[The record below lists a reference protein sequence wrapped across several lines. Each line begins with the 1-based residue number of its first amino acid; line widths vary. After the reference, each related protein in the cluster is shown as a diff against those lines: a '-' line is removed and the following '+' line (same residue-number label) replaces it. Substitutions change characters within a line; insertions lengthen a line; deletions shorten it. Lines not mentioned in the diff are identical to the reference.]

1 MEKFSKK
8 YHEMGIEMLIEFSVT
23 NFRSFCNSQTLS
35 LVKSKGNE
43 LPDNAFEVEG
53 IKDLDLLHSAAIY
66 GANASGKS
74 NLLKSIRAMKQ
85 IVTATSQRGSKLPIT
100 PFKLN
105 KDSISK
111 PTEFEV
117 VFIVDNVRYQYG
129 FSATEEKIF
138 EEWLFAYP
146 KGRAQKWFERIW
158 SSEKNQYQW
167 QFGNFLTGTKQVWQ
181 NATRENALFLSTAVQ
196 LNSEQLKPLFDWF
209 KETLRFSSV
218 GGFGPEYSASLC
230 MENRKEE
237 ILKFMHAADLNISDI
252 NIETEDFSPSVLPND
267 MPESLREIIIDGMKD
282 KKMMNIQTIHLDS
295 QGNSIRFDLEEES
308 DGTQKFFAFAGP
320 WLDVLT
326 NGYVLFVDE
335 LHDNLHPKL
344 VQFLVGL
351 FHSKKTNPKNAQL
364 IFTTHETSIL
374 NQDVF
379 RRDQVW
385 FCERNQEQETVVYP
399 LSDFSPKKGKENLE
413 AAYLSG
419 RYGALPF
426 LRSLDTL

>member
-1 MEKFSKK
+1 MA
-8 YHEMGIEMLIEFSVT
+8 IEMFIEFSVT

-252 NIETEDFSPSVLPND
+252 NIETEDFSPSALPND
-267 MPESLREIIIDGMKD
+267 MPEPLREIIIDGMKD

>member
-1 MEKFSKK
+1 
-8 YHEMGIEMLIEFSVT
+8 MGIEMLIEFSVT